1 MSKLQLEWCEK
12 VAADAK
18 RRAELIAEITY
29 VFIKEGVEMAV
40 SAYKGN
46 HKYSTV
52 VVLLLVHYIWSRV
65 TNLSTPWRQQDE
77 GDGLV
82 VMTRVC
88 VTCIIISCTVAAA
101 RRVHNI
107 VAGI

>member
-18 RRAELIAEITY
+18 RRAELMAEITY

-46 HKYSTV
+46 HN
-52 VVLLLVHYIWSRV
+52 I
-65 TNLSTPWRQQDE
+65 QQ
-77 GDGLV
+77 
-82 VMTRVC
+82 
-88 VTCIIISCTVAAA
+88 
-101 RRVHNI
+101 
-107 VAGI
+107 